1 MFGKHWTAAQGTIVD
16 RRVRV
21 ATGDGNI
28 PIYEYVVDVTAPT
41 GEVFRGKADGPLIAT
56 DFRDPSIG
64 MTVAVEFDPKSHKV
78 KFDTDDPQL
87 SWKQYKKD
95 RKEGFEASLSAPAGT
110 PAASAPLAGHSAA
123 AGPDLSQI
131 QALLQSQ
138 GFVPGEGGFANVVQL
153 DGANVIRMDATSP
166 EAAAL
171 RETLLRAFGGTP
183 APTADPAAQEPG
195 TP

>member
-1 MFGKHWTAAQGTIVD
+1 MFGKHWTSAQGTIVD

-21 ATGDGNI
+21 STGDGNI
-28 PIYEYVVDVTAPT
+28 PIYEYVVDVTAAT

-64 MTVAVEFDPKSHKV
+64 MTVAVDFDPKSHKIR
-78 KFDTDDPQL
+78 FDTDDPQL
-87 SWKQYKKD
+87 SWKQFKKD
-95 RKEGFEASLSAPAGT
+95 RKDGFEASLSAPVGT
-110 PAASAPLAGHSAA
+110 PVASQPSGLGSA

-138 GFVPGEGGFANVVQL
+138 GFVAGEGGLANVVQL
-153 DGANVIRMDATSP
+153 EGANVIRMDASSP
-166 EAAAL
+166 NAAAL
-171 RETLLRAFGGTP
+171 RETLLRAFGAAP
-183 APTADPAAQEPG
+183 APAADPGTQEPG

>member
-1 MFGKHWTAAQGTIVD
+1 MFGKHWTSAQGTIVD

-28 PIYEYVVDVTAPT
+28 PIYEYVVDVAAPG

-110 PAASAPLAGHSAA
+110 PAGASAAGHGGA

-138 GFVPGEGGFANVVQL
+138 GLVPGAGGLPNVVQL
-153 DGANVIRMDATSP
+153 DGANVIHMDPSSP

-171 RETLLRAFGGTP
+171 RESLLRAFGGAAAP
-183 APTADPAAQEPG
+183 AADPAAPEPG